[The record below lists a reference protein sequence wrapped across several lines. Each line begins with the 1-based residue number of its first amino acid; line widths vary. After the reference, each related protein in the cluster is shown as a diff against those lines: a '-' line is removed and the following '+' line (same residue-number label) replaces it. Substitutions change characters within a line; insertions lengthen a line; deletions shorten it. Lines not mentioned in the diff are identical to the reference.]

1 MISTDSGCQRKLPR
15 KVNAMTTLTV
25 ELPTELYEHLR
36 AEAEHVGEPV
46 QSVVRRL
53 LAERLMLP
61 LKSIS
66 ERERVTDALRKAGLL
81 AELGPEMK
89 KRAAQSTMTLTEVQ
103 AALDA
108 AGGPPLSEVIL
119 AMRGPKE

>member
-1 MISTDSGCQRKLPR
+1 MSR

-25 ELPTELYEHLR
+25 ELPAELYEHLR
-36 AEAEHVGEPV
+36 VEADHVGEPM

-53 LAERLMLP
+53 LAERLMPP
-61 LKSIS
+61 LKPVT
-66 ERERVTDALRKAGLL
+66 ERERVTEALRKAGLL
-81 AELGPEMK
+81 VELGPEMK